1 MRELALIISIA
12 SLLMLFVG
20 VFLLMAKEDN
30 NRWTDLF
37 VVMMA
42 LGILVPH
49 LFIWFWI
56 VAK

>member
-1 MRELALIISIA
+1 MGKP
-12 SLLMLFVG
+12 VG
-20 VFLLMAKEDN
+20 FPAENFMTKEDN